1 MASISSA
8 DPFPQRDLP
17 RVYSVSPWGNLTGA
31 TICALDHLLF
41 LNGKIADGVLVLAHR
56 GPLEARAREMGVRT
70 VCFAF
75 ANRGLRQASL
85 WRKLWGAW
93 PVLRSRWSYVW
104 NLGKLLRKHPGI
116 LHVHSRRGASWYAL
130 WSGWLARMPVV
141 LTLHEFPDQRKWVA
155 RWEAWM
161 MRNLVARVVA
171 VSQATAQAY
180 RPFLKNKP
188 ARVVHNALRALPAG
202 LLRTGGTAV
211 FAMIG
216 RLGPHKGTDE
226 FLTACAELRRRRI
239 GFEAWL
245 VGDWV
250 SVEERTRAVRRVADL
265 GLMKQ
270 VVLCAACADMDAVY
284 RRIDIVVVPSHAE
297 TFSLVA
303 LEGMAYGLPVVASA
317 VGGVP
322 ELVEEGKTGFLVP
335 VGDARALAERLDVL
349 LRDADRRRIMGGAG
363 RARAQ
368 ARFASDT
375 YAAAMLRIY
384 GELWSPDGNA
394 AHEA

>member
-1 MASISSA
+1 MASISSP

-17 RVYSVSPWGNLTGA
+17 RVYSVSPWGNLSGA
-31 TICALDHLLF
+31 TICALDHQLF

-56 GPLEARAREMGVRT
+56 GPLEVRAREMGVRT

-75 ANRGLRQASL
+75 VNRGLRRASL
-85 WRKLWGAW
+85 WCTLRDAW
-93 PVLRSRWSYVW
+93 PVLRSRWSYGW
-104 NLGKLLRKHPGI
+104 NLRKLLREHPGI

-180 RPFLKNKP
+180 RPFLRDKP
-188 ARVVHNALRALPAG
+188 VYVVYNARREFPAG
-202 LLRTGGTAV
+202 LSRAGGTAV
-211 FAMIG
+211 LAMIG
-216 RLGPHKGTDE
+216 RLGPRKGTDE
-226 FLTACAELRRRRI
+226 FLTACAELRRRRTV
-239 GFEAWL
+239 FEAWL

-250 SVEERTRAVRRVADL
+250 SAEERARAIRRATDL
-265 GLMKQ
+265 GLMEQ
-270 VVLCAACADMDAVY
+270 VVFRAACANMDAIY
-284 RRIDIVVVPSHAE
+284 RRIDIVVVPSHVE

-317 VGGVP
+317 VGGLP

-349 LRDADRRRIMGGAG
+349 LRDADRRRQMGGAG

-368 ARFASDT
+368 ALFASDT
-375 YAAAMLRIY
+375 YATAMLRLY
-384 GELWSPDGNA
+384 GELWPPNGNA
-394 AHEA
+394 AHEK